1 MGKENEDI
9 SRRRF
14 FLLAGWG
21 GFLAVIGGS
30 ILAGIRFMV
39 PTVLFESPRSFK
51 LDKLDAFTE
60 GATTYVEEHKIFI
73 LREKESLRCLSAI
86 CTHLGC
92 TVSWDEMSG
101 RFLCPCHGS
110 IFGQDGNVLDG
121 PAPRPLEWVKVALTG
136 DGKILVDKGQI
147 VDSQYY
153 YEV

>member
-39 PTVLFESPRSFK
+39 PTVLFETPRSFK

-92 TVSWDEMSG
+92 TVSWDDMSG
-101 RFLCPCHGS
+101 RFSSQHAVGLFQTLQHIAVTNISP
-110 IFGQDGNVLDG
+110 V
-121 PAPRPLEWVKVALTG
+121 EG
-136 DGKILVDKGQI
+136 DI
-147 VDSQYY
+147 V
-153 YEV
+153 